1 MKIIIALGN
10 PGEKYTKSRHN
21 AGWIFL
27 DSMLNYPTWKEER
40 KFKSL
45 IYKDGD
51 ILFVKPLTYM
61 NNSGYSVRSVMD
73 YYKILPKKLGF
84 ISKKNQ
90 DLTESLMVI
99 HDELDLEFGK
109 IKKSSNSG
117 SAGHKGVNSIISH
130 LKTKNFNRLRIGIKN
145 DLLKTKIPAENF
157 VLQNFSKEEYEELIK
172 TANNYS
178 IQDLI

>member
-10 PGEKYTKSRHN
+10 PGEKYAKSRHN

-27 DSMLNYPTWKEER
+27 DSLLDNPNWKEEA

-45 IYKDGD
+45 VYKEGD
-51 ILFVKPLTYM
+51 LIFVKPLTYM
-61 NNSGYSVRSVMD
+61 NNSGYSVRKIMD
-73 YYKILPKKLGF
+73 YYKILPKKLGLF
-84 ISKKNQ
+84 SIKDQ
-90 DLTESLMVI
+90 DLTESLIVI
-99 HDELDLEFGK
+99 HDELDLEFEK

-117 SAGHKGVNSIISH
+117 SAGHKGVASIISH

-145 DLLKTKIPAENF
+145 DLLKSRIPAENF

-172 TANNYS
+172 TAKNYS